1 MEKNTSSNVAG
12 ALKVSSNV
20 IVSTA
25 EAAVSETEGV
35 AVSSSNGKV
44 SVLGGAPLSQKVIA
58 PIKVRMDGDSAV
70 IGISIITDISYKAI
84 DVAHSVQEHVKSA
97 VQSMTG
103 ITVSKVNVKVVGVKG
118 K

>member
-1 MEKNTSSNVAG
+1 MEKNISSGVAG

-20 IVSTA
+20 IVSIA
-25 EAAVSETEGV
+25 EAAVAETEGV
-35 AVSSSNGKV
+35 AVCSSNGRL

-58 PIKVRMDGDSAV
+58 PIKVKMNGDSAV
-70 IGISIITDISYKAI
+70 IGISVITDIGYRAV